1 MEQEMNSEFE
11 INKLVRDNICKLV
24 PYASARDEF
33 SGSASVFLDAN
44 ENPHNPPLNRYP
56 DPQQLPLKEMI
67 SSMKGQKFENVF
79 LGNGSDEAIDL
90 LFRVLC
96 EPALDNVITVDPSY
110 GMYGVCAGIN
120 DIHVNSVLLRED
132 FSLNAKAVLKAVDKR
147 TKMIFLCSPNNPT
160 SNSLEREAV
169 LEIVDNAPCVVVVDE
184 AYIDF
189 SSGPG
194 LLSLVPEKK
203 NLVVLQTLSK
213 AWGVAGIRLGMAF
226 AHSELIA
233 YMSAVKYPY
242 NVNSLTIA
250 EALRTLRK
258 REGMENWVKDIL
270 AERERLSLRLG
281 NFSFV
286 LKVSP
291 SDANF
296 LLVRVED
303 PGALYTY
310 LVGNGII
317 VRDRSSVP
325 LCQGCLRITV
335 GTIGENDLL
344 LAATCTYM
352 LPFSAAMQKGNF
364 YATQFLHWLSA
375 QDPPF
380 HF

>member
-1 MEQEMNSEFE
+1 MDQVMNKDFRISS
-11 INKLVRDNICKLV
+11 LVRENIRKLV

-56 DPQQLPLKEMI
+56 DPNQLTLKEVLV
-67 SSMKGQKFENVF
+67 SMKGQKVENLF

-90 LFRVLC
+90 LYRVLC
-96 EPALDNVITVDPSY
+96 EPGVDQVITVDPTY

-120 DIHVNSVLLRED
+120 NIQCRSVLLRQD
-132 FSLNAKAVLKAVDKR
+132 FSLDPEAVLKSVNDQ

-169 LEIVDNAPCVVVVDE
+169 IEVIDRAPCVVVVDE
-184 AYIDF
+184 AYGDF
-189 SSGPG
+189 SSEQGF
-194 LLSLVPEKK
+194 LSLVPEKP

-213 AWGVAGIRLGMAF
+213 AWGVAGIRMGMAF
-226 AHSELIA
+226 AHPDLIA

-250 EALRTLRK
+250 EALRTLRQRK
-258 REGMENWVKDIL
+258 GMENWVKEIL
-270 AERERLSLRLG
+270 EERERLSGALVG
-281 NFSFV
+281 FSFV
-286 LKVSP
+286 ERVSP

-296 LLVRVED
+296 LLVKVEG
-303 PGALYTY
+303 PGAVYSY
-310 LVGNGII
+310 LVDKGII

-335 GTIGENDLL
+335 GTQKENDLL
-344 LAATCTYM
+344 LDALEKYEQEKEK
-352 LPFSAAMQKGNF
+352 FKS
-364 YATQFLHWLSA
+364 
-375 QDPPF
+375 
-380 HF
+380 